1 MSRRLLAPLV
11 VAAVVAGGTTA
22 AALSWPVLPR
32 VPGPPP
38 PPTAAPVVE
47 RGLVCADVAADP
59 GRVTTR
65 ASLAALPSPAGMRS
79 AGRAAMTAVRG
90 AATTPLP
97 VLVGA
102 GAVSKAEVARS
113 AGPIRAD
120 AYGPLAAGVAAEL
133 LARIDAGQGR
143 GLAETRC
150 AVAAPDTWFVGGSTT
165 VGSSAS
171 LLLVN
176 PDEVVA
182 TADVSLMTAAGPVAP
197 RSARGV
203 EVPARGSVRMA
214 LESLAPNV
222 PALATH
228 VAVTAG
234 RLTAT
239 MLERRHLASLAL
251 GVDYVA
257 PTAAPARAAVV
268 PGLLAGPGA
277 RSVLLAV
284 PGPDDAS
291 VELRVVTTDGSFV
304 PAALNAVRVRAGT
317 VVPVDLAK
325 VLAGRPAA
333 VVVSSDVPVLAGGFS
348 AQGDAVTHE
357 AEFAWT
363 AATPPLG
370 GAALLPDNRVRGAQR
385 SVLLLTA
392 PEASA
397 TVSLTGLSAG
407 PQAGPGPIMIRVP
420 AGRTIAVPLQV
431 LRVPGGEF
439 ALVVTPMPGSGPIYG
454 SRQLS
459 EQRGRGVW
467 LSQLTLERTE
477 VTASVPTVVQD
488 PAAGVP

>member
-1 MSRRLLAPLV
+1 MSRRLLAPLL
-11 VAAVVAGGTTA
+11 VAVVVAGGFTA

-32 VPGPPP
+32 VPGAPRPPSS
-38 PPTAAPVVE
+38 APVLE
-47 RGLVCADVAADP
+47 RSLVCADVAGVP

-65 ASLAALPSPAGMRS
+65 ASLAALPGPAR

-90 AATTPLP
+90 AAAGPLP

-102 GAVSKAEVARS
+102 RTVN
-113 AGPIRAD
+113 RAD
-120 AYGPLAAGVAAEL
+120 LARPGGPLRAEAQGILAAGAAAEL
-133 LARIDAGQGR
+133 LARFDAGPAR

-150 AVAAPDTWFVGGSTT
+150 AAAAPDGWFVGGSTT

-176 PDEVVA
+176 PDDVVA
-182 TADVSLMTAAGPVAP
+182 TADLSLMTTAGPVAP
-197 RSARGV
+197 RSAQGV
-203 EVPARGSVRMA
+203 EVPAHGSVRMA
-214 LESLAPNV
+214 LESLAPNM

-234 RLTAT
+234 RLAAT
-239 MLERRHLASLAL
+239 VFDSRHLAGLAL

-268 PGLLAGPGA
+268 PGLVAGSGA

-304 PAALNAVRVRAGT
+304 PASLNAVRVRAGT

-333 VVVSSDVPVLAGGFS
+333 VAVSSDVPVLAGGFS
-348 AQGDAVTHE
+348 AQGDPVTRE

-370 GAALLPDNRVRGAQR
+370 GAALVPDNRVRGAQR

-397 TVSLTGLSAG
+397 TVSLTGLSSG
-407 PQAGPGPIMIRVP
+407 PQAAPGPVTIRVP

-431 LRVPGGEF
+431 LRVTGGEF
-439 ALVVTPMPGSGPIYG
+439 ALVVTPVPGSGPVYG
-454 SRQLS
+454 SRQLY
-459 EQRGRGVW
+459 EQRGRGLW
-467 LSQLTLERTE
+467 LSQLALERTE
-477 VTASVPTVVQD
+477 ATASVPTVVQD